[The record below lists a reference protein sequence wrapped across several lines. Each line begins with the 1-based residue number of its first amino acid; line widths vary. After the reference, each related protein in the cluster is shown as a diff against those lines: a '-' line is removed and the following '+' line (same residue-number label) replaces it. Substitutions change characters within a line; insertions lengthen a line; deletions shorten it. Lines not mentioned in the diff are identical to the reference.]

1 MTDQSN
7 LFNQNTNPV
16 VDQQP
21 NQPVLQDAL
30 QDLLASIKNEQGL
43 PKYKDAHTAL
53 DALKHS
59 QAFIDQLKTEKQQ
72 QEAELARLKA
82 ELEKRQAVEEVVN
95 RLSQNQSNA
104 AQTNTEVL
112 TPAQV
117 AELVQ
122 NQLQADRLRS
132 DKEQNLLKVNQTLIQ
147 RFGDKAAEALK
158 NKAQELGITVQA
170 LGELAQQ
177 SPQAVLAYFPVT
189 QQPNAQ
195 QATLNTAAF
204 QNAPQTFD
212 IPAPSK
218 SLLSGASSKDQAA
231 YMKEI
236 RDAIYKK
243 YGVTQS

>member
-7 LFNQNTNPV
+7 LFTQNTNPV

-21 NQPVLQDAL
+21 TAPIQQDAL
-30 QDLLASIKNEQGL
+30 QDLLASIKNDQGQ

-59 QAFIDQLKTEKQQ
+59 QAFIDQLKNEKNQ
-72 QEAELARLKA
+72 QEAELHRLKA

-122 NQLQADRLRS
+122 NQLKADRLRS
-132 DKEQNLLKVNQTLIQ
+132 DKEQNLLRVNQTLTQ
-147 RFGDKAAEALK
+147 RFGDKAAEVLK
-158 NKAQELGITVQA
+158 NKAQELGVTVQA

-189 QQPNAQ
+189 QQPTAPS
-195 QATLNTAAF
+195 AGINTSAF
-204 QNAPQTFD
+204 QNAPQSLD

-218 SLLSGASSKDQAA
+218 SMLSGASSKDQAA

-236 RDAIYKK
+236 REAIYKK
-243 YGVTQS
+243 YGVTQP